1 MAKQPWLSV
10 TEIYLRLR
18 RLTILAI
25 CDFGDLRFRRFA
37 ISAICDLRFAI
48 SAICDFEILE
58 KFWRKFW
65 EVRQEP
71 HIPYYYYPNA
81 RAMVKKIAD
90 GIEDRYTELIQQAE
104 RCIQPAVNF
113 LSEKV

>member
-18 RLTILAI
+18 RLTILE
-25 CDFGDLRFRRFA
+25 
-37 ISAICDLRFAI
+37 ICDLRFAI

-65 EVRQEP
+65 EVRQNP
-71 HIPYYYYPNA
+71 HIPYYSGLKLIILGDLNIDVLRQQPTSQ
-81 RAMVKKIAD
+81 R
-90 GIEDRYTELIQQAE
+90 RYLEE
-104 RCIQPAVNF
+104 MC
-113 LSEKV
+113 SEFY